1 MCELKNM
8 KGAVLKTKVNVNR
21 LKVYKYPDEHK
32 ESNVDMD
39 AKSEKNEGT
48 DARSEENEESDAK
61 SEGGS
66 DEENGKEGAANE
78 DNEGADA
85 NHEEKGGEGGSKEEN
100 GNECASNE
108 VNGTEGASNEENE
121 GSDEDHETKN
131 TESNKT
137 VTETSAALP
146 IHITHIH
153 INAVQTVN
161 QNKPNELLHGQC
173 KKSKRVKTVPLKLEA
188 KVDDVQQSLY
198 CENVKKT
205 RHGIQTSDLETDTKE
220 TISYICDDALHILQK
235 NWKSLTSSQRNSI
248 NSNVMYIARVICTNC
263 SSMPTVLCAVGS
275 EVFMQ
280 NQGNTA
286 LCGLCAL
293 NNAYQAE
300 VFDVV
305 SLNRAADELWI
316 KQSTDLHLPIT
327 ESYTPMRDA
336 RGWYSIEVLIHAVQ
350 CHGDRMFCLSN
361 VLIQCLKDCRHD
373 ELLNCLNPSKIF
385 PCKFL
390 IRVPKKAHFTI
401 LLCRSSEDI
410 ILLDSLKCR
419 PISLNS
425 TKLPDIFGEMHH
437 DQMFALYGFKLNQV
451 ETKSTVSFKNEA
463 LSTHNFQEQQGITRI

>member
-1 MCELKNM
+1 MDDRWLGPYSINRCIGKGVYELKNM

-32 ESNVDMD
+32 ESNEDMD

-48 DARSEENEESDAK
+48 DARSEENEGSDAK

-78 DNEGADA
+78 ENEGAEA
-85 NHEEKGGEGGSKEEN
+85 SHEEKGN

-108 VNGTEGASNEENE
+108 ENGKEGASNEENE
-121 GSDEDHETKN
+121 GADEDHETKN

-146 IHITHIH
+146 IHSTHIH

-220 TISYICDDALHILQK
+220 TISYICDDALHIHVLQT
-235 NWKSLTSSQRNSI
+235 NRKSLTSSQRNPI

-286 LCGLCAL
+286 LCDLCAL

-300 VFDVV
+300 VFDVL
-305 SLNRAADELWI
+305 SLNREL
-316 KQSTDLHLPIT
+316 
-327 ESYTPMRDA
+327 M
-336 RGWYSIEVLIHAVQ
+336 
-350 CHGDRMFCLSN
+350 N
-361 VLIQCLKDCRHD
+361 
-373 ELLNCLNPSKIF
+373 
-385 PCKFL
+385 
-390 IRVPKKAHFTI
+390 
-401 LLCRSSEDI
+401 
-410 ILLDSLKCR
+410 
-419 PISLNS
+419 
-425 TKLPDIFGEMHH
+425 
-437 DQMFALYGFKLNQV
+437 YG
-451 ETKSTVSFKNEA
+451 
-463 LSTHNFQEQQGITRI
+463 